1 MMRIMTVTI
10 IKIVRMII
18 IIIIIIMAI
27 MILNVS
33 RALGLSPHNFL
44 VKFKYRCLT
53 RKKNLP
59 IIF

>member
-1 MMRIMTVTI
+1 MRMMTVTI
-10 IKIVRMII
+10 IKIVRM